1 MKITKKILFCFLIF
15 ILVFGINNDCFSWGF
30 WAHKK
35 INHQAVF
42 TLPAEMLVFYKNHI
56 DYITKHA
63 IDPDKRRYLNKNENP
78 RHFIN
83 PERFCAGLQIHNSKV
98 GITNPNQLI
107 DSIPRNWSDAVYKY
121 SEDSLKEYGIV
132 PWYIYEM
139 LGRLTAAFKERNV
152 DKILKNS
159 ADIGHYIADAHVPL
173 HCTEN
178 YNGQFTNQVGIHAFW
193 ESRIPELF
201 GDKYDFFVGNAK
213 YIKDP
218 QTAIWK
224 VIKESYI
231 ASDSVLKFEKILNDK
246 FPSDKKFSIEKRG
259 RKTIKAYSYE
269 YSLAYSNMLGGMVE
283 RRMRASILMVG
294 SLWYT
299 AWVNAGQPDLSI
311 IENKEASLELMNQ
324 LKLEEQERKKIN
336 NGENGHTD

>member
-1 MKITKKILFCFLIF
+1 MKYLNSFFYIFALMNMKKKVLLIILVLV
-15 ILVFGINNDCFSWGF
+15 LVFGFNSNSFSWGF

-35 INHQAVF
+35 INHQSVF

-83 PERFCAGLQIHNSKV
+83 PERFHLCC
-98 GITNPNQLI
+98 I
-107 DSIPRNWSDAVYKY
+107 DSIPRNWYDAVNKY

-132 PWYIYEM
+132 PWYINEM
-139 LGRLTAAFKERNV
+139 VIRLTNAFKERNV

-218 QTAIWK
+218 MTAIWK

-231 ASDSVLKFEKILNDK
+231 ASDSVLKFEKQLSNS

-259 RKTIKAYSYE
+259 RKTIKTYSYE
-269 YSLAYSNMLGGMVE
+269 YSSAYSNMLGGMVE

-311 IENKEASLELMNQ
+311 IENKEVSQELINQ
-324 LKLEEQERKKIN
+324 LKLEDEERQKIN
-336 NGENGHTD
+336 NRDNGHTD